1 MNKLNDQIPLLFGY
15 ESKEKPI
22 VHFIGVGGIGLS
34 SLAQW
39 FLSQNWQVSGSDV
52 SFNENILY
60 LKKLGLKFKLGHK
73 NSHINSKIKLVIYS
87 QAIPQNNPEIIE
99 AKRKNIPLKSYPG
112 VVGYLTNIYKTI
124 AIAGAHGKS
133 TTTALTSLMLLNY
146 DLDPTVIIGTKLKEF
161 NNTNFKKGKGKYL
174 VLEADEYGGAFWNYF
189 PAFVIITNIDNE
201 HLDFY
206 KNFKNI
212 QKSFLKFLNNVKF
225 GGVVILNKDSKEL
238 YKFKKEIEKIAKLKN
253 LNVIWYSL
261 KDKDAL
267 KIKKVIQIPGEH
279 NVSNALAVLNLG
291 KALKIPEAQILH
303 SISKYKGSWRRMEY
317 KGKFNLNLKA
327 KNIDIFL
334 YDDYAHHPTEIKFTL
349 SAFYNKYPRSPIICV
364 FEPHQSKRLKELFR
378 DFTDSFSN
386 ADIIFILPIH
396 KVLGRDKNEK
406 KFNSKNLV
414 KAILKKYP
422 KKLVFYIDEYN
433 KIKPKLKK
441 VLEPIDF
448 KEFKNPNEAI
458 LIMMGAGNIY
468 KYTPKIL
475 NSKFKM

>member
-1 MNKLNDQIPLLFGY
+1 
-15 ESKEKPI
+15 
-22 VHFIGVGGIGLS
+22 
-34 SLAQW
+34 
-39 FLSQNWQVSGSDV
+39 
-52 SFNENILY
+52 
-60 LKKLGLKFKLGHK
+60 
-73 NSHINSKIKLVIYS
+73 
-87 QAIPQNNPEIIE
+87 
-99 AKRKNIPLKSYPG
+99 
-112 VVGYLTNIYKTI
+112 
-124 AIAGAHGKS
+124 
-133 TTTALTSLMLLNY
+133 
-146 DLDPTVIIGTKLKEF
+146 
-161 NNTNFKKGKGKYL
+161 
-174 VLEADEYGGAFWNYF
+174 
-189 PAFVIITNIDNE
+189 
-201 HLDFY
+201 
-206 KNFKNI
+206 
-212 QKSFLKFLNNVKF
+212 
-225 GGVVILNKDSKEL
+225 
-238 YKFKKEIEKIAKLKN
+238 
-253 LNVIWYSL
+253 
-261 KDKDAL
+261 
-267 KIKKVIQIPGEH
+267 
-279 NVSNALAVLNLG
+279 
-291 KALKIPEAQILH
+291 
-303 SISKYKGSWRRMEY
+303 MEY

-422 KKLVFYIDEYN
+422 KKLVFYINEYN

-441 VLEPIDF
+441 VLESIDF

>member
-1 MNKLNDQIPLLFGY
+1 MGNKSNNQIPLLFGY

-52 SFNENILY
+52 SFNETISY

-73 NSHINSKIKLVIYS
+73 NRNISSKIKLVVYS
-87 QAIPQNNPEIIE
+87 QAIPENNSEIIE
-99 AKRKNIPLKSYPG
+99 AKRKNIPLKSYPE

-161 NNTNFKKGKGKYL
+161 NNTNFKKGKGKYF
-174 VLEADEYGGAFWNYF
+174 VLEADEYGGAFWNYSPTF
-189 PAFVIITNIDNE
+189 AIITNIDNE

-206 KNFKNI
+206 KNFTNVK
-212 QKSFLKFLNNVKF
+212 KSFLKFLNNVKF
-225 GGVVILNKDSKEL
+225 GGTIILNKDSKDL
-238 YKFKKEIEKIAKLKN
+238 YQLKKEIEKIAKLKN
-253 LNVIWYSL
+253 LNIIWYSL
-261 KDKDAL
+261 KDKDTL
-267 KIKKVIQIPGEH
+267 KIKKIIQIPGEH
-279 NVSNALAVLNLG
+279 NISNALAVLNLG
-291 KALKIPEAQILH
+291 KVLKIPETQILH
-303 SISKYKGSWRRMEY
+303 SISKYNGSWRRMEY
-317 KGKFNLNLKA
+317 KGKFNLNLKT
-327 KNIDIFL
+327 KNINIL
-334 YDDYAHHPTEIKFTL
+334 VYDDYAHHPTEIKSTL
-349 SAFYNKYPRSPIICV
+349 SAFSNKYSHSPIICV
-364 FEPHQSKRLKELFR
+364 FEPHQAKRLKELFK
-378 DFTDSFSN
+378 DFTNSFSN

-396 KVLGRDKNEK
+396 KVLGRDKDEK

-422 KKLVFYIDEYN
+422 KKLVFYIDEYK
-433 KIKPKLKK
+433 KIKPELKK
-441 VLEPIDF
+441 VLESIDL
-448 KEFKNPNEAI
+448 KKSKNPNEAI

-468 KYTPKIL
+468 KYTEKLL
-475 NSKFKM
+475 N